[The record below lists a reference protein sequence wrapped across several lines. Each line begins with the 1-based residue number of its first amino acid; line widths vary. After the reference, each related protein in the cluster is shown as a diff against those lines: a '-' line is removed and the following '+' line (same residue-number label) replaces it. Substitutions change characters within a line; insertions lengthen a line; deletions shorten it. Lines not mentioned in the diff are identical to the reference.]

1 MCCLS
6 DLVAVAGTVH
16 LSGFKHDRFA
26 DDAPFFFRR
35 VQAVLTGRSLRYF
48 CDAAGAAASYEARS
62 SNSISGLTDVSQLSN
77 PMAVRYDE
85 VMAATEERVRMR
97 KEKIDPTSPLGE
109 ILESAAHRR
118 VSAASRIVMRQN
130 GHCSAWKKIRRKDGR
145 TVPDKTA
152 DVIAEL
158 ASVTPDP
165 E

>member
-1 MCCLS
+1 MIRSQGTARLS
-6 DLVAVAGTVH
+6 PLFLFATALVVVALVAIQGA
-16 LSGFKHDRFA
+16 SQPA
-26 DDAPFFFRR
+26 E
-35 VQAVLTGRSLRYF
+35 
-48 CDAAGAAASYEARS
+48 AAARYDARA

-118 VSAASRIVMRQN
+118 VSAASRIVMRQS